1 MSERTTITPP
11 WAGGL
16 ELDADLRVVHVDPGV
31 AASLECAEV
40 DLLGLPLDELFSPR
54 DRKGQRQ
61 FHEGLSRVHDAGI
74 DLLISLQIGR
84 RERLVRLRMVACG
97 AGWCVNVEPIR
108 GEDNLVYQLYAARER
123 WTHVG
128 KRLAEGVAILDA
140 AGRIVDSNAAFFELM
155 QFRSAHGVM
164 LSEEALRG
172 RELRGLL
179 VDHSGSML
187 PLAEHLAGAAAQSE
201 RFTASLTYGDRWLD
215 VAAAPLVQ
223 PIGGYAGVA
232 VTVRDITERRQAEI
246 LLRQKEAAE
255 AANLAKSRFLA
266 NMSHEL
272 RTPLNAIIGYSEML
286 LDDAGQLG
294 ARELV
299 DDLRKIGVSGVHLL
313 ELINNILD
321 LSKIE
326 AGRMELWPERFSAR
340 ALVQSVTTTL
350 EPIARKRGNTL
361 ELRVPREIG
370 FMFADMLKLR
380 QVLFNLIG
388 NALKFTENGA
398 VRVGVRRDSVEGR
411 DWITITVADTGIG
424 IAADVLPRLF
434 SEFSQADGSSTRRYG
449 GAGLGLSISRQ
460 FVRMMDGDIEVES
473 APGVG
478 STFTVR
484 MPAEITARPPLPAGQ
499 AQAPADAQAPS
510 GPVLVIDDDPMVLD
524 LVVRNLA
531 REGIPVVTC
540 TGGVEGLALARSLRP
555 RAVLLDIVLPDLNG
569 WSVLTELRREV
580 GLRSVPVL
588 VTSVLDEQA
597 RALSLGASSYLHKPI
612 DRDRLLAAL
621 ARVCPRAEA
630 ADDSAG

>member
-1 MSERTTITPP
+1 MTSTGHRAAP

-16 ELDADLRVVHVDPGV
+16 DLDPDLRILAVDPGV
-31 AASLECAEV
+31 AASLECSDA
-40 DLLGLPLDELFSPR
+40 DLLGQPLDELFSPR

-61 FHEGLSRVHDAGI
+61 FYEALSRPPDADL
-74 DLLISLQIGR
+74 DLLITLQIAGR
-84 RERLVRLRMVACG
+84 DRLVRLRLAARPV
-97 AGWCVNVEPIR
+97 GWAAHLEPLT
-108 GEDNLVYQLYAARER
+108 GEHNLVFQLYAARER

-128 KRLAEGVAILDA
+128 KRLAEGVAILDP
-140 AGRIVDSNAAFFELM
+140 AGKIVDSNAAFFELM
-155 QFRSAHGVM
+155 QFRSTHGVI

-179 VDHSGSML
+179 TGHDHGL
-187 PLAEHLAGAAAQSE
+187 APLADHLASPAVQSE
-201 RFTASLTYGDRWLD
+201 RFAANLTYGDRWLD
-215 VAAAPLVQ
+215 VAATPLHHA
-223 PIGGYAGVA
+223 IGGYAGVA
-232 VTVRDITERRQAEI
+232 VTVRDITERRQSEI

-255 AANLAKSRFLA
+255 AANVAKSRFLA

-286 LDDAGQLG
+286 LDDAETLG
-294 ARELV
+294 DADLV
-299 DDLRKIGVSGVHLL
+299 ADLRKIGVSGVHLL

-340 ALVQSVTTTL
+340 ALIQSVTTTL

-361 ELRVPREIG
+361 ELRIPRELG

-388 NALKFTENGA
+388 NALKFTEDGS
-398 VRVGVRRDSVEGR
+398 VRVSVRREPVDGA
-411 DWITITVADTGIG
+411 DWIFIAVADTGIG
-424 IAADVLPRLF
+424 IDPAAIPRLF
-434 SEFSQADGSSTRRYG
+434 AEFSQADASSTRRYG
-449 GAGLGLSISRQ
+449 GAGLGLSIARQ
-460 FVRMMDGDIEVES
+460 FIRMMDGDIDVES
-473 APGVG
+473 VPGVG

-484 MPAEITARPPLPAGQ
+484 MPAEISAKPPLPAPPDPVAGN
-499 AQAPADAQAPS
+499 PANT
-510 GPVLVIDDDPMVLD
+510 GPVLVIDDDPVVLD

-540 TGGVEGLALARSLRP
+540 TGGNEGLALARTLRP
-555 RAVLLDIVLPDLNG
+555 RAILLDIVLPDLGG
-569 WSVLTELRREV
+569 WAVLSELRREV
-580 GLRSVPVL
+580 ALRAVPVI

-597 RALSLGASSYLHKPI
+597 RALGLGASAYLHKPV

-621 ARVCPRAEA
+621 ARVCPQVDAT
-630 ADDSAG
+630 AG